1 MFYIHACMCTDLIED
16 SKLNSEAAKLS
27 NLPEGEEFTM
37 ANFTYANSAVVSRM
51 LEHLKNTDF
60 LGISVSVYI
69 LVYLIQL
76 N

>member
-60 LGISVSVYI
+60 LGIVYV